1 MKEVKA
7 NVKCRKE
14 HAAHMIARLVDG
26 PIRERK
32 TVVARFGAP
41 EIMHTT
47 IHGRVHLGAAAISRE
62 SNY

>member
-1 MKEVKA
+1 
-7 NVKCRKE
+7 
-14 HAAHMIARLVDG
+14 MIARLVDG

>member
-1 MKEVKA
+1 MT
-7 NVKCRKE
+7 
-14 HAAHMIARLVDG
+14 ARLVDG

-47 IHGRVHLGAAAISRE
+47 IHGRVHLGVAAISRE
-62 SNY
+62 SNYEILFTSVLGIIS

>member
-1 MKEVKA
+1 MT
-7 NVKCRKE
+7 
-14 HAAHMIARLVDG
+14 ARLVDG

-62 SNY
+62 SNCRKIKFSREVISELRKH